1 MAKRPRLLVTGFGPF
16 PRMPRNP
23 SAAVARRVAAAPR
36 WRVLGVEAE
45 ALVLPT
51 AYAALDGALDPA
63 LKAGRF
69 DAVVMVGVASR
80 AKRIRVERR
89 AVNRASVLF
98 PDAAGRTPSRFAAP
112 QEPPHRTTRAALAPA
127 LVALRRHGLTAVCSQ
142 DAGRY
147 LCNAAYGRALAG
159 SAPAL
164 FVHIPK
170 PPRPVRRS
178 PGRPRRSGW
187 PDRLAAGLADMALGL
202 LRQVRARQLR

>member
-23 SAAVARRVAAAPR
+23 SAAVARRVAASPH

-69 DAVVMVGVASR
+69 DAVLMVGVASR

-89 AVNRASVLF
+89 AVNRASILF
-98 PDAAGRTPSRFAAP
+98 PDAAGRTPSRLSAP

-127 LVALRRHGLTAVCSQ
+127 L
-142 DAGRY
+142 
-147 LCNAAYGRALAG
+147 AAAWADGRALAG
-159 SAPAL
+159 RRAL
-164 FVHIPK
+164 SLQRRLRAGARRLGSGAV
-170 PPRPVRRS
+170 RPY
-178 PGRPRRSGW
+178 PE
-187 PDRLAAGLADMALGL
+187 
-202 LRQVRARQLR
+202 